1 MRILITGASG
11 FIGRAL
17 CGALADRG
25 HQVTAQVRRAAQAL
39 TDPRIDS
46 LVHADLGGA
55 ALPEREWQRT
65 DVVIHLAALAAVAR
79 GVQSDEAAKAYREV
93 NVDLTRH
100 LAQQAAQAGVRG
112 FVFLSS
118 TRVHGGCAPARVDH
132 TTPAAPDEPYGTS
145 KRDAEQALEHLHQR
159 ASGLA
164 IQVLRIPPVYG
175 PGVKGGFGALL
186 AWIARGR
193 PLPLGAANAPRSLL
207 CLDNLT
213 AALIACVETVYTSAG
228 AGAGAAT
235 PAVGPADTRAIA
247 PAQES
252 ARDHAPAHPQ
262 APTPAGSY
270 RCDLLADRQSVSLAD
285 IIRTLSEG
293 LGRPLRNWPIP
304 TLPMKLLCQMMGKQA
319 AWQRLAGA
327 AEVDAS
333 EFYRHYRFEPPVATH
348 DGLLTTARNY
358 AMMQ

>member
-17 CGALADRG
+17 CIALADRG
-25 HQVTAQVRRAAQAL
+25 HQVTAQVRRAAQVL
-39 TDPRIDS
+39 TDPRVDS

-55 ALPEREWQRT
+55 ALPEPEWQRT
-65 DVVIHLAALAAVAR
+65 DVVIHLAAIAAVAR
-79 GVQSDEAAKAYREV
+79 GVQSNAAAKAYRAV

-118 TRVHGGCAPARVDH
+118 TRVYGSCAPAWVDH
-132 TTPAAPDEPYGTS
+132 TTPAKPDEPYGAS
-145 KRDAEQALEHLHQR
+145 KRDAEQALEHLHQS
-159 ASGLA
+159 APGLA
-164 IQVLRIPPVYG
+164 IQALRIPPVYG
-175 PGVKGGFGALL
+175 PGVKGGLGALL

-193 PLPLGAANAPRSLL
+193 PLPLGAASAPRSLL
-207 CLDNLT
+207 YLENLT
-213 AALIACVETVYTSAG
+213 VALIACAETVYAG
-228 AGAGAAT
+228 AVAGAAA
-235 PAVGPADTRAIA
+235 PAAVPADTRAGTIA

-262 APTPAGSY
+262 APTPAGFY
-270 RCDLLADRQSVSLAD
+270 RCDLLADHQSVSLAD

-304 TLPMKLLCQMMGKQA
+304 TLPMKLLCQLVGKQA

-333 EFYRHYRFEPPVATH
+333 EFYRHYRFKPPVATH